1 MLSLVAKLTKL
12 FWWYLGVSCRLW
24 CGGGFIW
31 LCLRAAA
38 GGGREAAKET
48 LKFLLFE
55 PTVLSQNGHD
65 KTEHTLTA
73 QNERTHF
80 SSMGD
85 TVHAHAPRY
94 RTGLSAFTRQGG
106 KCRNCTGIG
115 IYLKR
120 HGCARAYSRTVLPRT
135 QAREAKHCCAQARV
149 RLLAHYRAGRW
160 DQNFHEPAVVAWR
173 GRKV

>member
-1 MLSLVAKLTKL
+1 MFRLNLFSSCFAARYIYSCLT
-12 FWWYLGVSCRLW
+12 YRC
-24 CGGGFIW
+24 
-31 LCLRAAA
+31 
-38 GGGREAAKET
+38 
-48 LKFLLFE
+48 LLFE

-120 HGCARAYSRTVLPRT
+120 HGSCSCTPLQEQGFLPT
-135 QAREAKHCCAQARV
+135 IG
-149 RLLAHYRAGRW
+149 RAGGIKIFMSQLSW
-160 DQNFHEPAVVAWR
+160 LGAGANCNCT
-173 GRKV
+173 

>member
-1 MLSLVAKLTKL
+1 MEWTHSNCPCVTASVIL
-12 FWWYLGVSCRLW
+12 FWRGKAKRLRRCISRRPTSIARHLDGAW
-24 CGGGFIW
+24 
-31 LCLRAAA
+31 
-38 GGGREAAKET
+38 T
-48 LKFLLFE
+48 LLFE

-120 HGCARAYSRTVLPRT
+120 HGCASAYSRTVLPRM
-135 QAREAKHCCAQARV
+135 QARQAKHCCAQARA
-149 RLLAHYRAGRW
+149 RLLAHHRAGGW

-173 GRKV
+173 GCKL